1 MGTRREKVLSLFL
14 VIMNLIVVI
23 KLLRDS
29 FKIQEFDFVFTAF
42 LLIIGV
48 LIYLLTSEVLKGK
61 KRKLIFILVIAVML
75 GVVVYKYFHAF
86 VEEVNYLYLSILK
99 INDAA
104 LERRDIDFG
113 TFKHIF
119 ALIIPFTVWISAW
132 ITRKWS
138 KFPILFSSVIYIGF
152 WYLIFYENVESNL
165 PYFIGVFVASI
176 GISEYIKRCREYE
189 GKELKININR
199 EVVVTT
205 ILILTI
211 ILPIIVNILPQEFNG
226 KSMNGILKGMKNQF
240 SGEELTDADY
250 ISNAVKYRFSMR
262 ESGYSDSNYSLGGPI
277 RINKREVFTVKAD
290 KPYYLR
296 SSVKDT
302 YSGSTWTA
310 ARESISEQSDN
321 AFKYEGGINYLYEAL
336 NKYEGYMDLKAE
348 EKTIAITPERNFKS
362 GTCFT
367 PNGTFKIEEVQG
379 KVFYNHIPIFMSDN
393 YIREPYIVKF
403 VSYGNYDNYLG
414 GIENKDYIRYVYEEE
429 YTLPM
434 RIYEQSDLDYY
445 GYLDS
450 LVNTTDPDE
459 LQKYNKFKWSYINYM
474 QVPEVVGEEVYTL
487 VENILVEA
495 AKAKGVTG
503 TESLSNQDKALA
515 IRNYLKGNYKYKTNV
530 KNVDPKV
537 DFVTQFLNV
546 DKEGYCTYFASAN
559 TIMCRIAGIP
569 ARYVEGFNMA
579 DRKNSNDEYIVT
591 NEEAHAWTEILV
603 NPYRDIWGVSDAV
616 ADEDEEVDVVEEE
629 VQQNETIPNKPNA
642 NKSDKFIEQIEP
654 ENKETSLWVRVSLI
668 LSGVILFVIAS
679 IGIML
684 SIFAIRRRR
693 IVSSNSIVPLYNYC
707 LKRLETIGIEKK
719 DNQGDLEFS
728 KAIEVEELRLRMVK
742 LAQCVYDE
750 FYGGINKHSIDKE
763 EYLDYIEDY
772 IKSLNNGIKYT
783 IRKYCSF
790 MIN

>member
-14 VIMNLIVVI
+14 VIINLIVVI
-23 KLLRDS
+23 KLLKDS
-29 FKIQEFDFVFTAF
+29 FKIQEFDFVFMVF
-42 LLIIGV
+42 LLIVGV
-48 LIYLLTSEVLKGK
+48 LIYLLTSGVLKGK
-61 KRKLIFILVIAVML
+61 KRKLIFILVIAAML
-75 GVVVYKYFHAF
+75 GAVVYKYFDAF
-86 VEEVNYLYLSILK
+86 IEEVNYIYLNIIK

-113 TFKHIF
+113 VFKHIF
-119 ALIIPFTVWISAW
+119 ALIIPLTVWISAW

-152 WYLIFYENVESNL
+152 WYLIFYKNVESNL

-199 EVVVTT
+199 KVVVAT
-205 ILILTI
+205 ILILAT
-211 ILPIIVNILPQEFNG
+211 ILPIIVRILPQEFNG

-240 SGEELTDADY
+240 SEEELTEADY

-262 ESGYSDSNYSLGGPI
+262 ESGYSDSTYSLGGPI
-277 RINKREVFTVKAD
+277 RINKRAVFTVKAD

-296 SSVKDT
+296 SRVKDT
-302 YSGSTWTA
+302 YSGSTWTT
-310 ARESISEQSDN
+310 ARESIREQADN

-336 NKYEGYMDLKAE
+336 NNYEGYMDLKAE
-348 EKTIAITPERNFKS
+348 EKTIVITPERNFKS

-379 KVFYNHIPIFMSDN
+379 KVFYNDIPTFMSDD
-393 YIREPYIVKF
+393 YIRNPYMVKF
-403 VSYGNYDNYLG
+403 VSYGDYDNYLG
-414 GIENKDYIRYVYEEE
+414 GIENKDYIKSVYEEE

-434 RIYEQSDLDYY
+434 RVYGQSDLDYY

-474 QVPEVVGEEVYTL
+474 QVPEIVGEEVYIL
-487 VENILVEA
+487 VENILNEA
-495 AKAKGVTG
+495 AKAKGDTG
-503 TESLSNQDKALA
+503 IESLSNQDKALA

-569 ARYVEGFNMA
+569 ARYVEGFNMS

-603 NPYRDIWGVSDAV
+603 NPYMDIWGISDAV
-616 ADEDEEVDVVEEE
+616 ADEDEEVVDVEDQ
-629 VQQNETIPNKPNA
+629 VQQEETVQNRPKV
-642 NKSDKFIEQIEP
+642 NKSDEGIEKIEL
-654 ENKETSLWVRVSLI
+654 ENKETSLWVRISLI

-728 KAIEVEELRLRMVK
+728 KAIEVDELRLRMVK

-750 FYGGINKHSIDKE
+750 FYGGINNQSIDKE
-763 EYLDYIEDY
+763 EYFDYIEKY
-772 IKSLNNGIKYT
+772 IKNSNSGIKYT
-783 IRKYCSF
+783 IRKYCYF
-790 MIN
+790 TIN

>member
-1 MGTRREKVLSLFL
+1 MGIRREKVLSLFL
-14 VIMNLIVVI
+14 VIINLIVVI
-23 KLLRDS
+23 KLLKDS
-29 FKIQEFDFVFTAF
+29 FRIQKFDFIFMAF
-42 LLIIGV
+42 LLIAGV

-61 KRKLIFILVIAVML
+61 KRKLIFILVIVVML
-75 GVVVYKYFHAF
+75 GAVVYKYFDVF
-86 VEEVNYLYLSILK
+86 LEEVNYLYQNILK

-113 TFKHIF
+113 VFKHIF
-119 ALIIPFTVWISAW
+119 ALIIPFIVWISAW

-138 KFPILFSSVIYIGF
+138 KFPILFLSVIYIGF
-152 WYLIFYENVESNL
+152 WYLIFYENVQSNL

-199 EVVVTT
+199 KVVVAT

-211 ILPIIVNILPQEFNG
+211 ILPVVVKILPQEFNG
-226 KSMNGILKGMKNQF
+226 KSMNGIFKGIKNQF
-240 SGEELTDADY
+240 SEKELTEEDY

-262 ESGYSDSNYSLGGPI
+262 ESGYSDSNYKLGGPI
-277 RINKREVFTVKAD
+277 RINKREVLTIKAD

-296 SSVKDT
+296 SRVKDT
-302 YSGSTWTA
+302 YSGNTWTA
-310 ARESISEQSDN
+310 ARESIREQVDN
-321 AFKYEGGINYLYEAL
+321 AYKYEGGINYLYEAL
-336 NKYEGYMDLKAE
+336 NNYEGDMDLKAE
-348 EKTIAITPERNFKS
+348 EKTIVITPERNFKS

-367 PNGTFKIEEVQG
+367 PNGAFKIEEVQD
-379 KVFYNHIPIFMSDN
+379 KVFYNDIPTFMSDD
-393 YIREPYIVKF
+393 YIRNPYMVKF
-403 VSYGNYDNYLG
+403 VSYGDYDNYLG
-414 GIENKDYIRYVYEEE
+414 GIENKDYIKYVYEEE

-434 RIYEQSDLDYY
+434 RVYGQSDLDYY

-474 QVPEVVGEEVYTL
+474 QVPEIVGEEVYIL
-487 VENILVEA
+487 VENILNEA

-503 TESLSNQDKALA
+503 IESLSNQDKALA

-537 DFVTQFLNV
+537 DFVTEFLNV

-569 ARYVEGFNMA
+569 ARYVEGFNMS

-603 NPYRDIWGVSDAV
+603 NPYRDIWGISDAV
-616 ADEDEEVDVVEEE
+616 ADEDEEVAAVEE
-629 VQQNETIPNKPNA
+629 VQQEETIQNKPNV
-642 NKSDKFIEQIEP
+642 NKPDKVIEQIEP
-654 ENKETSLWVRVSLI
+654 ENKETSLWVRISII
-668 LSGVILFVIAS
+668 LSGVILFVMAVT
-679 IGIML
+679 GIMV

-693 IVSSNSIVPLYNYC
+693 IVSSKSIVPLYNYC

-728 KAIEVEELRLRMVK
+728 KEIEVDELRLRMVR
-742 LAQCVYDE
+742 LAKCVYDE
-750 FYGGINKHSIDKE
+750 FYGGINSHSIDKE
-763 EYLDYIEDY
+763 EYLDYIENY
-772 IKSLNNGIKYT
+772 IKSVDGGIKYM
-783 IRKYCSF
+783 IRKYCYF
-790 MIN
+790 TIN